1 MSSVVEARPAGT
13 AVLLCDEDDCLKVLL
28 LKRNPKL
35 AFAGGVWVFPGGA
48 VDKTDYNDTSINTC
62 SLARVAAK
70 REAFEECGLT
80 VSEDTLYHFC
90 KWTTPVEE
98 KKRFRTWFFVG
109 SVKMRK
115 RVSIIF
121 H

>member
-1 MSSVVEARPAGT
+1 MSKGSSFKEI
-13 AVLLCDEDDCLKVLL
+13 LSLL
-28 LKRNPKL
+28 LQ
-35 AFAGGVWVFPGGA
+35 AGFGYSGGA

-62 SLARVAAK
+62 FLARVAAK

-98 KKRFRTWFFVG
+98 KNGFVHG
-109 SVKMRK
+109 
-115 RVSIIF
+115 F
-121 H
+121 LLAL